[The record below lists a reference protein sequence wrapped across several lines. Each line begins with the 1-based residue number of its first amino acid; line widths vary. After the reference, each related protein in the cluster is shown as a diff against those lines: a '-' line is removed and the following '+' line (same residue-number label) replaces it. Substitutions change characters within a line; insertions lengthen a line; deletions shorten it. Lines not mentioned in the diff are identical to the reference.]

1 MEQGIETQQEPKE
14 KITVEQL
21 NDLAKEINNLQYIA
35 DTIRLGKR
43 NDMLFY
49 AETEITKDI
58 AKKVEELSDKIM
70 KFYTG
75 AAL

>member
-1 MEQGIETQQEPKE
+1 
-14 KITVEQL
+14 
-21 NDLAKEINNLQYIA
+21 
-35 DTIRLGKR
+35 
-43 NDMLFY
+43 MLFY